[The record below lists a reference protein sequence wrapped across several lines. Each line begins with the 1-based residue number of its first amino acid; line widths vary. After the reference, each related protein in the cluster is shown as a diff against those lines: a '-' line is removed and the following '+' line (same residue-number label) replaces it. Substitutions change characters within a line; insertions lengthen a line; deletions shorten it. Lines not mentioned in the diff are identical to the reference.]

1 MKGIRVNSIS
11 PSVINTNMHGS
22 HLPYFLTELARSST
36 FPQRP
41 IENHELA
48 ESVLF
53 LIENGMMNGQDIRID
68 GGWRLVTDRHPDRA
82 DYRTLAPGLE

>member
-41 IENHELA
+41 IEHHEIA
-48 ESVLF
+48 GSVLF
-53 LIENGMMNGQDIRID
+53 LIENGMMNGQDVRID
-68 GGWRLVTDRHPDRA
+68 GGWRLVTDRHPDRP
-82 DYRTLAPGLE
+82 DHRSLAPGLE